1 VDKNDEKYCQA
12 MFETFR
18 TNGWEIFIQNI
29 TADAVRINSVDDTED
44 NDDLWFRKG
53 QLDVIA
59 SVKRLESE
67 AEDLADI
74 KNETDL

>member
-18 TNGWEIFIQNI
+18 TNGWEIFIRDI
-29 TADAVRINSVDDTED
+29 TADAVLINSVLDTKD

-59 SVKRLESE
+59 QIQRLKGEV
-67 AEDLADI
+67 EDLADI

>member
-18 TNGWEIFIQNI
+18 TNGWEIFIQDI
-29 TADAVRINSVDDTED
+29 TADAVLINSVKDTED
-44 NDDLWFRKG
+44 NNDLWFRKG
-53 QLDVIA
+53 QLETIA
-59 SVKRLESE
+59 SIQRLKGEV
-67 AEDLADI
+67 EDLADG